1 LYKKAHSHLKV
12 PQVKD
17 TEVEGSIAKEAET
30 ECSSKPS
37 PPLSESVASPSNGVS
52 TLSPL
57 QESML
62 KFATALESG
71 ADGYQSLAVEEKL
84 QLLNLLCND
93 VLSTAYVKILS
104 YPNPE
109 LLSRATTSCYSIMS
123 FSLSISGILHNVL
136 AEVYQDSLSIQS
148 LEVDK
153 CLLTWNSKRHCI
165 FVIFI

>member
-1 LYKKAHSHLKV
+1 M
-12 PQVKD
+12 KD
-17 TEVEGSIAKEAET
+17 TEVEEGITKEAEA

-93 VLSTAYVKILS
+93 VLSTAYVEILS
-104 YPNPE
+104 YPNPDR
-109 LLSRATTSCYSIMS
+109 LSRATSHV
-123 FSLSISGILHNVL
+123 ILL
-136 AEVYQDSLSIQS
+136 
-148 LEVDK
+148 
-153 CLLTWNSKRHCI
+153 CLFHRP
-165 FVIFI
+165 